1 MTYPFLC
8 VILAGPPVEA
18 SGSGDKLK
26 KVSSS
31 GQDPKKKSEK
41 GGTRIPGPIPGL
53 IRSTPRG
60 GGSGGVRGRGT
71 PSVRGALSV
80 RGAPS
85 VRAGVAGSSASG
97 AGPRVGVGAVT
108 VPPVPRARGRGRGRG
123 FSPSEV
129 YAPGLV
135 PYPEGSDALVPEG
148 RARFS
153 IKVYGEEGKGTR
165 SEFRCRL
172 CKDFYCYDRRR
183 ATSHEDNHFQPTC
196 PYCGKKMR
204 KDNLKAHIANVHKK
218 QG

>member
-1 MTYPFLC
+1 MCLFVGP
-8 VILAGPPVEA
+8 LAEA
-18 SGSGDKLK
+18 GGSGDKRQK
-26 KVSSS
+26 ASSAVR
-31 GQDPKKKSEK
+31 DPKKKSEK
-41 GGTRIPGPIPGL
+41 GGSKIPAPIPGL

-60 GGSGGVRGRGT
+60 GGSGGVVRGRGT
-71 PSVRGALSV
+71 PSVRGAS
-80 RGAPS
+80 
-85 VRAGVAGSSASG
+85 RAGVTGFAAGG
-97 AGPRVGVGAVT
+97 AGPRVGGGAVM
-108 VPPVPRARGRGRGRG
+108 VPAVPRVRGRGRGRG

-172 CKDFYCYDRRR
+172 CKDFFCYDRRR